1 MIVFQNWYLVFLIF
15 PLILLLFIYKCV
27 KTLEF
32 PSVFLV
38 YKSIGKRNI
47 FSKIG
52 KLLFFLSLLF
62 FIIALMR
69 PQFIKNHQ
77 KSQTNGID
85 IVISLD
91 VSESMLNRDFL
102 PNRLE
107 ASKNVIKNFITQR
120 KNDRIGLVIFSGTA
134 FTKIPLTTDY
144 GAIDQVINTVSYT
157 DVSAQGTAVGM
168 GVAVAANRLKNSTA
182 KSKIIILITDGTNN
196 TGAISPEAA
205 GKLAMD
211 LGIKVYTIGIGS
223 KMVKERDFFGN
234 EQEIP
239 NPDAPDE
246 ELLKK
251 IAKETNGEYFNAT
264 DSQMYNNIF
273 NKIDSLE
280 KSKIESKKLSEKIEL
295 YHKFVIIGIVLLLL
309 SLLFDRIIFVRV
321 P

>member
-1 MIVFQNWYLVFLIF
+1 MIVFQNWYLVFLIL
-15 PLILLLFIYKCV
+15 PLILLLFIKKRV
-27 KTLEF
+27 KTIKY
-32 PSVFLV
+32 PSVILV
-38 YKSIGKRNI
+38 KKSIGKRNI

-120 KNDRIGLVIFSGTA
+120 KNDKIGLVIFSGTA

>member
-1 MIVFQNWYLVFLIF
+1 MIVFQNWYLVFLIL
-15 PLILLLFIYKCV
+15 PLILLLFIKKRV
-27 KTLEF
+27 KTIKY
-32 PSVFLV
+32 PSVILV
-38 YKSIGKRNI
+38 KKSIGKRNI

-52 KLLFFLSLLF
+52 KLLFFLSLIF

>member
-1 MIVFQNWYLVFLIF
+1 MIVFQNWYLVFLIL
-15 PLILLLFIYKCV
+15 PLILLLFIKKRV
-27 KTLEF
+27 KTIKY
-32 PSVFLV
+32 PSVILV
-38 YKSIGKRNI
+38 KKSIGKRNI

-280 KSKIESKKLSEKIEL
+280 KSKIDTKKLSEKIEV

>member
-1 MIVFQNWYLVFLIF
+1 MIVFQNWYLVFLIL
-15 PLILLLFIYKCV
+15 PLILLLFIKKRV
-27 KTLEF
+27 KTIKY
-32 PSVFLV
+32 PSVILV
-38 YKSIGKRNI
+38 KKSIGKRNI

-251 IAKETNGEYFNAT
+251 IAKETKGEYFNAT

>member
-1 MIVFQNWYLVFLIF
+1 MIVFQNWYLVFLIL
-15 PLILLLFIYKCV
+15 PLILLLFIKKRV
-27 KTLEF
+27 KTIKY
-32 PSVFLV
+32 PSVILV
-38 YKSIGKRNI
+38 KKSIGKRNI